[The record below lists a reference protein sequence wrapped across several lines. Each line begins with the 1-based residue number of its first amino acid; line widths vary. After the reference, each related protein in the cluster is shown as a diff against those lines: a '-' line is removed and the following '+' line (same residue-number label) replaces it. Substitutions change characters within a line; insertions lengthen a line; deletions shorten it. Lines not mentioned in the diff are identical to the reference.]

1 MENKA
6 VFIDRDGTINV
17 NVGYIDHPD
26 DFQMYP
32 GVIEGIKL
40 LKKNGY
46 KIIIVTNQSGIGR
59 GYFVKKNLDDIH
71 HKMNHELSENGTT
84 VDAIYYCPHH
94 PDDQCN
100 CRKPKTGLLE
110 QAVKDL
116 NIDIKESFII
126 GDRMLDMEAGDKIGC
141 NTVLVPE
148 NKEKVSLEMKK
159 SLVKPDCICDDFLSG
174 VQWILNHEN
183 SLKEDEHVR

>member
-46 KIIIVTNQSGIGR
+46 KIIVVTNQSGIGR
-59 GYFVKKNLDDIH
+59 GYFEKKNLDDIH
-71 HKMNHELSENGTT
+71 HKMKNELFENGTS
-84 VDAIYYCPHH
+84 VDAIYFCPHH
-94 PDDQCN
+94 PKDNCN
-100 CRKPKTGLLE
+100 CRKPRTGLLE
-110 QAVKDL
+110 KAVKDL
-116 NIDIKESFII
+116 DINIEESFII

-141 NTVLVPE
+141 KTVLIPE
-148 NKEKVSLEMKK
+148 DEEKIAIEMDE
-159 SLVKPDCICDDFLSG
+159 SHVKPDFICDDFLSG
-174 VQWILNHEN
+174 VKWILKN
-183 SLKEDEHVR
+183 